1 MKVGFLEA
9 AEYELQCAMDYYNQQ
24 KQGLGHEFL
33 AEIKAAVARITDF
46 PEAWQPLSKRTRR
59 CLTRRF
65 PYSLIYQIRNE
76 EILIIA
82 VSHLHQRPMYWKD
95 RL

>member
-1 MKVGFLEA
+1 MNVGFLEA

-24 KQGLGHEFL
+24 KQGLGHEFI
-33 AEIKAAVARITDF
+33 AEIKTTVGRIADF
-46 PEAWQPLSKRTRR
+46 PEAWQQLSKRPRH

-65 PYSLIYQIRNE
+65 PYGVIYQIRDK

-82 VSHLHQRPMYWKD
+82 VSYLHQKPMYWKD